1 MIHSMTGF
9 GRGQA
14 AWQDGAVIVELR
26 SVNHRFLEVTARLPR
41 GLGHLEEWFKKA
53 VQQRCFRGR
62 VDVTVTVHG
71 AKGGPR
77 EVVVDQSLA
86 KQYHRALSSLK
97 RSLKLGGSIDLAMV
111 TGLREIVSLSEQP
124 ADDPKLARL
133 VQRLLRR
140 ALDELE
146 AMRAR
151 EGAALAE
158 DMSARLATI
167 KTVTRRVADRA
178 PSLAQEAFGRMKD
191 RVEKVLGAEAPDLPR
206 LHQELAVYADR
217 CDITEELVRL
227 DSHMLQFG
235 HSLKR
240 RESVGKTLE
249 FLLQEMGREV
259 NTIGSKA
266 NHAEVAAD
274 VVLLKAEIEKLRE
287 QIQNVE

>member
-9 GRGQA
+9 GRRQA
-14 AWQDGAVIVELR
+14 VWHDGAVIVEIR
-26 SVNHRFLEVTARLPR
+26 SVNHRFLEVAARMPK
-41 GLGHLEEWFKKA
+41 GLSQLEDPFKKA

-62 VDVTVTVHG
+62 VEISVSLHG

-77 EVVVDQSLA
+77 CVVVDRELA
-86 KQYHRALSSLK
+86 KQYHQALRALK
-97 RSLKLGGSIDLAMV
+97 RSLKLSGSVDLALV
-111 TGLREIVSLSEQP
+111 AGLRDIVSLSDQP
-124 ADDPKLARL
+124 ADDPKLAKL
-133 VQRLLRR
+133 VQRLLGQ
-140 ALDELE
+140 ALVDLD

-151 EGAALAE
+151 EGAKLAE
-158 DMSARLATI
+158 DIAARIETI
-167 KTVTRRVADRA
+167 RKLTRRVGEKA
-178 PSLAQEAFGRMKD
+178 PTLAQEAFHRMKD
-191 RVEKVLGAEAPDLPR
+191 RVEKLLGTEAPDLPR
-206 LHQELAVYADR
+206 LHQELAVFADR

-227 DSHMLQFG
+227 DSHMLQFDEL
-235 HSLKR
+235 LKR

-274 VVLLKAEIEKLRE
+274 VVLLKAEIEKIRE